1 MNGLSILI
9 NIFSPIIFIVLLA
22 FILYFISLKIKISQ
36 EKLKYYQNK
45 NNEFSNE
52 KDLGK
57 YLSKSFFYVRYLCIL
72 IFLKDVFL
80 WFLF

>member
-1 MNGLSILI
+1 MSGLSIFFD
-9 NIFSPIIFIVLLA
+9 IFSPIIFIVLIA
-22 FILYFISLKIKISQ
+22 FILYFIILKIKISQ

-57 YLSKSFFYVRYLCIL
+57 
-72 IFLKDVFL
+72 
-80 WFLF
+80 